1 MKRYNWLEE
10 CLTFSATNRPPT
22 RFITNLKWY
31 KDNAEEIRQA
41 LNRLAA
47 QLAVPWDW
55 ERRISRLPMLPKS
68 RMQIFN
74 EYLPE
79 IPEKRGRLFLELQ
92 LCEVAAA
99 MMAEYKLQSVRTL
112 EHLSDYDLAQRVLAT
127 SFNQEK
133 ILFELSKIL
142 IRNYLYFLTADEE
155 TFKSAP
161 ADLNNSQFLRLES
174 IPAMTVVN
182 PNLIRRFCEKVQF

>member
-10 CLTFSATNRPPT
+10 CLRFSATNQPPT

-41 LNRLAA
+41 LNKLTAR
-47 QLAVPWDW
+47 LAVPWDW

-79 IPEKRGRLFLELQ
+79 TSEKRGRLFLELQ
-92 LCEVAAA
+92 LCEVAVA
-99 MMAEYKLQSVRTL
+99 MMAEYKPQSVRTL
-112 EHLSDYDLAQRVLAT
+112 EPSGCWQLH
-127 SFNQEK
+127 
-133 ILFELSKIL
+133 L
-142 IRNYLYFLTADEE
+142 IRKKYSLNCQKSLFAI
-155 TFKSAP
+155 TFT
-161 ADLNNSQFLRLES
+161 F
-174 IPAMTVVN
+174 
-182 PNLIRRFCEKVQF
+182 

>member
-10 CLTFSATNRPPT
+10 CLRFSATNQPPT

-41 LNRLAA
+41 LNKLTAR
-47 QLAVPWDW
+47 LAVPWDW

-79 IPEKRGRLFLELQ
+79 TSEKRGRLFLELQ

-99 MMAEYKLQSVRTL
+99 MMAEYKPQSVRTL

-161 ADLNNSQFLRLES
+161 TDLNNSQFLRLES
-174 IPAMTVVN
+174 IPAITVVN

>member
-10 CLTFSATNRPPT
+10 CLSFSATNQPPT

-41 LNRLAA
+41 LNKLAA

-55 ERRISRLPMLPKS
+55 ERRISQLPILPKS

-79 IPEKRGRLFLELQ
+79 TSEKRGRLFLELQ

-99 MMAEYKLQSVRTL
+99 MMAEYKPQSVRAL
-112 EHLSDYDLAQRVLAT
+112 EHLSDYNLAQRMLAT

-155 TFKSAP
+155 NFKSA
-161 ADLNNSQFLRLES
+161 ATDLNNSQFLRLES

-182 PNLIRRFCEKVQF
+182 PNLIRRFCKKF

>member
-10 CLTFSATNRPPT
+10 CLTFSATNQPPT

-41 LNRLAA
+41 LNKLAA

-55 ERRISRLPMLPKS
+55 ERRISQLPMLPKS

-79 IPEKRGRLFLELQ
+79 TSEKRGRLFLELQ

-99 MMAEYKLQSVRTL
+99 MMAEYKPQSVRTL
-112 EHLSDYDLAQRVLAT
+112 EHLSDYDLAQRMLAT

-155 TFKSAP
+155 TSKSAP
-161 ADLNNSQFLRLES
+161 TDLNNSQFLRLES

>member
-10 CLTFSATNRPPT
+10 FLRFSATNQPPT

-41 LNRLAA
+41 LNKLTAR
-47 QLAVPWDW
+47 LAVPWDW

-79 IPEKRGRLFLELQ
+79 TSEKRGRLFLELQ

-99 MMAEYKLQSVRTL
+99 MMAEYKPQSVRTL

-161 ADLNNSQFLRLES
+161 TDLNNSQFLRLES

>member
-10 CLTFSATNRPPT
+10 CLTFSATNQPPT

-41 LNRLAA
+41 LNKLAA

-79 IPEKRGRLFLELQ
+79 TSEKRGRLFLELQ

-99 MMAEYKLQSVRTL
+99 MMAEYKPQSVRTL
-112 EHLSDYDLAQRVLAT
+112 EHLSDYDLAQRMLAT

-155 TFKSAP
+155 TSKSAP
-161 ADLNNSQFLRLES
+161 TDLNNSQFLRLES

>member
-10 CLTFSATNRPPT
+10 CLTFSATNQPPT

-41 LNRLAA
+41 LNKLAA

-55 ERRISRLPMLPKS
+55 ERRISQLPMLPKS

-79 IPEKRGRLFLELQ
+79 TSEKRGRLFLELQ

-99 MMAEYKLQSVRTL
+99 MMAEYKPQSVRTL

-155 TFKSAP
+155 IFKSAST
-161 ADLNNSQFLRLES
+161 DLNNSQFLRLES